1 MKNFYLIFIAF
12 LFLFVGCENNQQI
25 VYRKKIGIIP
35 AIQEIDSMLYTRDS
49 EYIKLIDDRP
59 LFAVCMFDTKT
70 DYSEDYIKSFN
81 YLTSLLEEKYG
92 FVPNFAVDFCGYPIF
107 TSENHTHHNWNN
119 YFYVY
124 QTLPLDTSFYGI
136 YNSTLIA
143 GSENVFKIRSG
154 ADERNVSMHI
164 SPQIDLIAPDPTG
177 LPYDPVMGLYY
188 DGAVIKWN
196 GDTSNTNGVLV
207 MVEWSGDHTDN
218 DYPDSFV
225 INADIVPDNGECVLD
240 NRLFQGIPH
249 GAIIKL
255 SILRANIADVENFEF
270 AEGLFTDITF
280 ATVSQC
286 LRAHIVLIR
295 EMP

>member
-1 MKNFYLIFIAF
+1 MASDKFIY
-12 LFLFVGCENNQQI
+12 NNTSE
-25 VYRKKIGIIP
+25 
-35 AIQEIDSMLYTRDS
+35 QETYSMESTQESSSLSVQTSVEGEQYS
-49 EYIKLIDDRP
+49 
-59 LFAVCMFDTKT
+59 ADTKVQNDALSVQASDAGNEYDFSAVAET
-70 DYSEDYIKSFN
+70 DKLNVSESEEGDEYELDLTIYNDEMYLRGFLKSPSRYKF
-81 YLTSLLEEKYG
+81 SL
-92 FVPNFAVDFCGYPIF
+92 II
-107 TSENHTHHNWNN
+107 EN
-119 YFYVY
+119 
-124 QTLPLDTSFYGI
+124 DSFDGI

-143 GSENVFKIRSG
+143 GSEDVFKIRSG

-177 LPYDPVMGLYY
+177 LPYDPVFGLYY

-207 MVEWSGDHTDN
+207 MVEWSGDHTDD

-270 AEGLFTDITF
+270 AEGLFTDVTF
-280 ATVSQC
+280 AVVSQC